1 MRLSLIAAMFLL
13 ASQHSAGQRNEI
25 LNDRIASLQVVAGDD
40 WLSMPVVNLDGS
52 TPLNISFDDLTHDY
66 TRYCYKLI
74 HCEADWTPSDQLF
87 ASDYCEGFSEGNTID
102 DISQSINTNTLYTHY
117 RLSLPNPQCRMKM
130 SGNYKLVV
138 YDGNDEDNVAFTA
151 CFMVVEPVMGVGL
164 GVVTNTDVDV
174 NNRHQQ
180 VEMDL
185 RYNDA
190 FNITDYRRQ
199 IKTVVLQNGRWDNA
213 VWNSQPQYVTNEG
226 LRWQHCRQ
234 LIFPG
239 GNEYRKFE
247 MLDMN
252 HTTMGL
258 ENIHWDGRQYQAY
271 VWTDEPRK
279 NYVYDE
285 DANGAFYIRNSD
297 NVENDVAS
305 DYALVHFRL
314 MAPPQSDGIYLNG
327 VWTNDW
333 FVSKYKLEYNQAS
346 QSYEVA
352 VPLKQGYYSYQY
364 LSVGSDGKAS
374 PLLAEGNFYQTENT
388 YQALVYYRGN
398 GDRTDRLVGY
408 QNVKFK
414 L

>member
-1 MRLSLIAAMFLL
+1 MMRQILTVAIFLL
-13 ASQHSAGQRNEI
+13 TSLQMPGQRNEI
-25 LNDRIASLQVVAGDD
+25 YNDRIASLQVVAGED
-40 WLSMPVVNLDGS
+40 WLSLPVITLNGS
-52 TPLNISFDDLTHDY
+52 TPIIISFDDLTHDY
-66 TRYCYKLI
+66 TRFCYKLI

-87 ASDYCEGFSEGNTID
+87 SSDYCDGFAEGNTID

-117 RLSLPNPQCRMKM
+117 RLQLPNSNCRMKM

-138 YDGNDEDNVAFTA
+138 YDENDEDNVVFTA
-151 CFMVVEPVMGVGL
+151 CFMVVDPLMGVGL
-164 GVVTNTDVDV
+164 NIVTNTDIDV
-174 NNRHQQ
+174 NNQHQQ

-185 RYNDA
+185 NYNQA
-190 FNITDYRRQ
+190 FRVTDYQRQ

-213 VWNSQPQYVTNEG
+213 VWNPQPQFVTNDG
-226 LRWQHCRQ
+226 LRWEHCRQ

-247 MLDMN
+247 MLDMT

-258 ENIHWDGRQYQAY
+258 ENIHWDGREYQAY

-297 NVENDVAS
+297 NVENDEAS
-305 DYALVHFRL
+305 DYAFVHFRL
-314 MAPPQSDGIYLNG
+314 LAPKQTDGVYLNG
-327 VWTNDW
+327 VWTNGQ
-333 FVSKYKLEYNQAS
+333 FLPKYKLEYNEEN

-352 VPLKQGYYSYQY
+352 VPLKEGYYSYQY
-364 LSVGSDGKAS
+364 LSVGSDGVGRQLPS
-374 PLLAEGNFYQTENT
+374 EGNFYQTENT

-408 QNVKFK
+408 QDVQFK
-414 L
+414 